1 MFNYA
6 HKTRCTMPMVTI
18 KSFRQSG
25 NRRLSFIPTLCTL
38 ANALFGFLAVIK
50 ALEGDFL
57 TAAYCIFCA
66 AFMDMIDGRIARF
79 FGLATAFGMELD
91 SLCDAV
97 SFCFVPVI
105 VLYCWS
111 FHTQGFL
118 GVFILAFY
126 LWCGLFRLAR
136 FNSVTSADAKYFI
149 GLPTTI
155 AALCLASLL
164 AYMPSI
170 DVQSAQVTIDCSMI
184 IVGTL
189 SFLMISTLR
198 FPGCKRL
205 PKSNSLSFGIITM
218 VSLIGYAALCAWPL
232 KLVVPFGYVV
242 VSSVSD
248 IYQRLRY
255 RWHS

>member
-1 MFNYA
+1 
-6 HKTRCTMPMVTI
+6 MPMVTI
-18 KSFRQSG
+18 KSLRQSG
-25 NRRLSFIPTLCTL
+25 KKRLSFIPTLCTL

-57 TAAYCIFCA
+57 SAAYCIVCA

-79 FGLATAFGMELD
+79 FGLASAFGMELD

-105 VLYCWS
+105 VLYCWGL
-111 FHTQGFL
+111 HTQGFL
-118 GVFILAFY
+118 GLCILAFY

-136 FNSVTSADAKYFI
+136 FNSVTSIDAKHFI

-155 AALCLASLL
+155 SAVCLASLL

-170 DVQSAQVTIDCSMI
+170 DAQSAQVTIQCSMF
-184 IVGTL
+184 IVATL
-189 SFLMISTLR
+189 SLLMISTLR
-198 FPGCKRL
+198 FAGCKRL
-205 PKSNSLSFGIITM
+205 PKSNSLSFSMISA
-218 VSLIGYAALCAWPL
+218 VSLMACVALYAWPL

-242 VSSVSD
+242 IGSVSD
-248 IYQRLRY
+248 IYQRVRY